1 MDFNKYF
8 SANVAFIIQAL
19 RKQYRYMSHLPLTCE
34 FVICELDIK
43 PPVVSHQTLN
53 FFRGE
58 RHLQ

>member
-1 MDFNKYF
+1 MDFNHYF
-8 SANVAFIIQAL
+8 LTVVTIIIQVL

-43 PPVVSHQTLN
+43 PPIVSHQTLN

-58 RHLQ
+58 RRL